1 MIVGYQIN
9 STSICNPV
17 ETSDSQNLLQHK
29 NTAPLVTVEDTNIV
43 FVDTNIKQVSKL
55 DVVNVGEV
63 CDMSFTDFQ
72 KTEKNENSN
81 TVEIVHGKLQGNTED
96 NFSDSGSEYESDSG
110 QKENSVAYIANYV
123 EKVDA
128 LNFDDSDV
136 SIVEED
142 YEELI

>member
-1 MIVGYQIN
+1 M
-9 STSICNPV
+9 
-17 ETSDSQNLLQHK
+17 
-29 NTAPLVTVEDTNIV
+29 TVEDTNTV
-43 FVDTNIKQVSKL
+43 FVDTNIEQVSKL